1 MTSDLTGELVAYLA
15 DARAMELRALELLG
29 ECIDRAGDETIAA
42 IYRSHRV
49 QTEEHVRGVTERL
62 AVYSEGR
69 DPDALASVGP
79 RNIELL
85 ATSALDSPATL
96 ARTAY
101 AFENLEIA
109 AYHLLG
115 WLAERVGDTDTLAV
129 VQRILEQEE
138 AAAELLAS
146 QFDRMLEI
154 AFG

>member
-1 MTSDLTGELVAYLA
+1 MTPDLTGELVAYLA
-15 DARAMELRALELLG
+15 DARAMELQALELLD

-42 IYRSHRV
+42 IYRSHRL
-49 QTEEHVRGVTERL
+49 QTEEHVRDVTERL
-62 AVYSEGR
+62 AVYTEGR
-69 DPDALASVGP
+69 DPDAVSGVA
-79 RNIELL
+79 RRDIELL

-101 AFENLEIA
+101 AFENLEIV
-109 AYHLLG
+109 AYHLLS
-115 WLAERVGDTDTLAV
+115 WLAERVGDTDTVAV
-129 VQRILEQEE
+129 AQRILEQEE